1 MIILLSAESICTI
14 FFRLS
19 ARSVSICYFFDSLV
33 VCGHPKCQM
42 VGEWGLLLVGGR
54 MGAATC
60 FRLQAPDERG
70 LQAKLKPERCF
81 CRLVAL

>member
-1 MIILLSAESICTI
+1 MRASE
-14 FFRLS
+14 
-19 ARSVSICYFFDSLV
+19 
-33 VCGHPKCQM
+33 M

-81 CRLVAL
+81 CRLVAPHREMIVLALYIQYCIMIVFANCYM